1 MRAAS
6 CGPRGAAPAPE
17 TPQRCCA
24 ARADAS
30 SPSAGA
36 PPSRVTLYTNRLCP
50 YAQRVAFALHAKGVA
65 HDAVSIDLRAKPT
78 WYTALVPG
86 GKVPA
91 LHLPGEVAP
100 RVESLALLRL
110 VDDGFPGPRLL
121 PEGRTADTEALFA
134 LCDDVW
140 VRRGYA
146 VLSDS
151 AATPAQLAAAFA
163 HVAAPVEAALA
174 ASGGPFLLGR
184 SLSLADV
191 AFAPFT
197 ERYALAFREL
207 RGWDLLA
214 ARPALAAWHAAV
226 AALPS
231 FAASQAPHD
240 ELLELYRMFLK
251 ADYFNTAGVTAPP
264 PKGAP
269 SSGDEGVGRRVVASA
284 ALPLL
289 FLPVR
294 GCSAPG
300 FTDTRTP
307 AGVPCTPL
315 WQPAGAAEARAAERA
330 QQQAQQ
336 QRQVEQGSQQAR
348 DAAQK

>member
-1 MRAAS
+1 MRAT
-6 CGPRGAAPAPE
+6 GGGMRVMAPATQ
-17 TPQRCCA
+17 TPQR
-24 ARADAS
+24 RAVTRAEAS
-30 SPSAGA
+30 PAGA
-36 PPSRVTLYTNRLCP
+36 PPSRLTLYTNRLCP
-50 YAQRVAFALHAKGVA
+50 YAQRVAFALAAKGVA
-65 HDAVSIDLRAKPT
+65 HDAVGIDLRNKPA
-78 WYTALVPG
+78 WYTSLVPG

-91 LHLPGEVAP
+91 LHLPDEEAP

-110 VDDGFPGPRLL
+110 IEDAFPGPRLV
-121 PEGRTADTEALFA
+121 PEGGAAQTEALFA

-146 VLSDS
+146 VLSDAVAS
-151 AATPAQLAAAFA
+151 PAQLAAAFA
-163 HVAAPVEAALA
+163 DVAAPVEAALA
-174 ASGGPFLLGR
+174 SSGGPFLLGA

-226 AALPS
+226 AALPA
-231 FAASQAPHD
+231 FAASQAPRG

-251 ADYFNTAGVTAPP
+251 ADYFNKAGVTAP
-264 PKGAP
+264 KAP
-269 SSGDEGVGRRVVASA
+269 SKAGGDDVGRRAMVSV

-294 GCSAPG
+294 GCSVPV

-315 WQPAGAAEARAAERA
+315 WQPAGAAEARAVERA

-336 QRQVEQGSQQAR
+336 RQAAQGMLPAR
-348 DAAQK
+348 DAAQQ

>member
-1 MRAAS
+1 MRATS
-6 CGPRGAAPAPE
+6 GGLRGASQAPE
-17 TPQRCCA
+17 TPQRRSA

-30 SPSAGA
+30 PAAGA
-36 PPSRVTLYTNRLCP
+36 PPSRCTLYTNRLCP
-50 YAQRVAFALHAKGVA
+50 YAQRVAFALQAKGVA
-65 HDAVSIDLRAKPT
+65 HDTVSIDLRNKPA
-78 WYTALVPG
+78 WYTALVPS

-91 LHLPGEVAP
+91 LHLPGEAAP

-110 VDDGFPGPRLL
+110 IEDAFPGPRLI
-121 PEGRTADTEALFA
+121 PEGRAAETEALFA

-146 VLSDS
+146 VLSD
-151 AATPAQLAAAFA
+151 AASSPAQLAAAFA
-163 HVAAPVEAALA
+163 DVAAPVEAALA
-174 ASGGPFLLGR
+174 ASGGPFLQG
-184 SLSLADV
+184 SALSLADA

-226 AALPS
+226 EALPA
-231 FAASQAPHD
+231 FAASQAPRD
-240 ELLELYRMFLK
+240 ELLALYRMFLK
-251 ADYFNTAGVTAPP
+251 ADYFNKAGVTAPP
-264 PKGAP
+264 PPKP
-269 SSGDEGVGRRVVASA
+269 SASGGDDDVGRRAVVSA

-294 GCSAPG
+294 GCSVPG

-307 AGVPCTPL
+307 AGAPCTPL
-315 WQPAGAAEARAAERA
+315 WQPAGAAEARAVERT
-330 QQQAQQ
+330 QQQAQRQ
-336 QRQVEQGSQQAR
+336 QQAEQGTQQSR
-348 DAAQK
+348 DAAQR